1 MDEVENP
8 RAGKYRDTAENLRR
22 LAGRLHFDYS
32 RRGQLL
38 ALADEFD
45 RLADY
50 VDGLKPMIVE
60 DPQE

>member
-1 MDEVENP
+1 MDEIENP

-32 RRGQLL
+32 RRAQLL

-50 VDGLKPMIVE
+50 VDGQKPVMVG
-60 DPQE
+60 DRQE